1 MNLRLGGLVP
11 WSSVD
16 YPGRQAAVLFVT
28 GCPWRCPYCH
38 NSHLWAGEAGLS
50 WAAVRGFLETRVGL
64 LDAVVVSGG
73 EPLAQATAVH
83 AALVEVRTLGFAT
96 ALHTAGVSPRRLQTL
111 LGDLDWVGLDVKG
124 PFSRYD
130 AITARE
136 GSGAAARASVEA
148 VLRSAKPHEL
158 RTTVHPELLSDDDL
172 LTMLREL
179 VAMGARSVT
188 LKNFRPTG
196 CPDARLAAT
205 YRPWLKPELATE
217 LRAIMPGVVLPDG

>member
-1 MNLRLGGLVP
+1 VNLRLGGLVP